1 MNSVILFVPALEI
14 KGATNSVCLRRIVA
28 LCGSGVYGCSLGVY
42 GVRFGSVWVS
52 PAHSVVQTGYTT
64 PTLRFSGYTKP
75 PRGCNVTY
83 INMTH
88 HVGKTFDHEI
98 LGQTFD
104 HEILGQTFD
113 HEILG
118 QTFDHVILG
127 QTFDHE
133 ILGQMFDHEILGQS
147 PEMMS
152 LLKSHILL
160 YKYTCTIYSMHY
172 YDYY

>member
-1 MNSVILFVPALEI
+1 MGF
-14 KGATNSVCLRRIVA
+14 
-28 LCGSGVYGCSLGVY
+28 
-42 GVRFGSVWVS
+42 

-104 HEILGQTFD
+104 HEILGQIFDHEILGQTFD

-127 QTFDHE
+127 QTFDHEILGQMFDHE